1 MHSLLEPFFGLIP
14 PDKSSFWTPSRPL
27 LEIPDLQDCISLSSG
42 FRKPRRSM
50 LGYIKTSD
58 IIQTG
63 QRCFSTPHLVFS
75 WRIIWLKRVQTV
87 WPQCLFQLWMSLE
100 TDGSLCPVRALH
112 YHLDRTSGKTKMWSV
127 SFKKGFNKDISPAT
141 ISWIKL
147 WSYAKSSLIKR
158 PLFYIRL
165 KPMMSGPL
173 LPLRHSSQES
183 PSQQLLSACLKSVL
197 LEGCGLGWFRAEPPS
212 LVSCGGCPADL
223 PLVHTQI
230 SSLSPYQRVFK
241 LAVACSRLSSHL
253 LLPKRASPGTE
264 LKPLFP
270 HLRGGL
276 LNKGVRSKIGW
287 IHGPV
292 HQQPTNGTSW
302 CPSETTNVPL
312 SSILSP

>member
-1 MHSLLEPFFGLIP
+1 M
-14 PDKSSFWTPSRPL
+14 
-27 LEIPDLQDCISLSSG
+27 
-42 FRKPRRSM
+42 
-50 LGYIKTSD
+50 
-58 IIQTG
+58 
-63 QRCFSTPHLVFS
+63 
-75 WRIIWLKRVQTV
+75 
-87 WPQCLFQLWMSLE
+87 
-100 TDGSLCPVRALH
+100 
-112 YHLDRTSGKTKMWSV
+112 V

-147 WSYAKSSLIKR
+147 WSYAKSSVIKR

-165 KPMMSGPL
+165 EPMMSGPL
-173 LPLRHSSQES
+173 LPRRHSSQEL

-212 LVSCGGCPADL
+212 LVSYGGCPADL

-253 LLPKRASPGTE
+253 LLPKRASPGTK

-276 LNKGVRSKIGW
+276 LNKGGGEQDRLDPVPSSPATNQWDQLMSLKTYQCSFEFNFKSLISYPPSKW
-287 IHGPV
+287 WLV
-292 HQQPTNGTSW
+292 
-302 CPSETTNVPL
+302 
-312 SSILSP
+312 